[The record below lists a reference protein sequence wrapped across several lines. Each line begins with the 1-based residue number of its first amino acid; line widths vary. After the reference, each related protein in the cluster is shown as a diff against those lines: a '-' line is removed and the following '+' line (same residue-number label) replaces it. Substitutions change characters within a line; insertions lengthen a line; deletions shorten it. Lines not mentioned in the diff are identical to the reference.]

1 MSIKVL
7 LVDDHKIMREGLR
20 SIISEQT
27 GISVVGEAANGR
39 EAVKLAEKLKPDLVV
54 MDLSMPELNGIEATG
69 EIVSSNPYIKVLALS
84 MHSEKMF
91 ITRALQE
98 GASGYILKDCAL
110 EELIQAI
117 RTVMSGRVYISPD
130 VADVVLSDY
139 RQLLNSE
146 TSMVS
151 KLTKREREVLQLIA
165 EGSPT
170 KVIAVSLNLSVKTIE
185 THRSQL
191 MNKLDLHSI
200 AELTKFAIKE
210 GIIELD

>member
-27 GISVVGEAANGR
+27 GISVVGEAGNGR
-39 EAVKLAEKLKPDLVV
+39 EAVKLAGKLKPDLVV
-54 MDLSMPELNGIEATG
+54 MDLSMPDLNGIDATG
-69 EIVSSNPYIKVLALS
+69 EIVSGNPYIKVLALS
-84 MHSEKMF
+84 MHSERMF

-110 EELIQAI
+110 DELIKAI
-117 RTVMSGRVYISPD
+117 RIVMSGRVYISPD
-130 VADVVLSDY
+130 IADIVLTDY
-139 RQLLNSE
+139 RQLLSSE
-146 TSMVS
+146 TSMLS

-165 EGSPT
+165 EGRST
-170 KVIAVSLNLSVKTIE
+170 KEIAGTLNLSTKTIE

-191 MNKLDLHSI
+191 MDKLDLHNI
-200 AELTKFAIKE
+200 AELTKFAVRE
-210 GIIELD
+210 GLTRLN